1 MYSTE
6 QRRLAIGTFI
16 RFGHSCADTIAKLG
30 YPTRTC
36 LRNWWRECGETGE
49 VPVGK
54 MIREPRL
61 SDGQKREAAE
71 HCLSHGKSLSRTMR
85 SLGYPKGSHT
95 LRGWIDELASGQR
108 KYRGPNPKRDPV
120 PVERKVQVIAAL
132 EARTGPAAHGAL
144 HMAKGDQWEMMPG
157 TPKRKAFPCARNT
170 MTCQTTS
177 RCCRTCCARRR
188 CSPGRC
194 SPSPACA
201 RRPSK

>member
-16 RFGHSCADTIAKLG
+16 RFGHSCADTIAKLV

-85 SLGYPKGSHT
+85 ALGYPKGSHT
-95 LRGWIDELASGQR
+95 LRG
-108 KYRGPNPKRDPV
+108 
-120 PVERKVQVIAAL
+120 
-132 EARTGPAAHGAL
+132 
-144 HMAKGDQWEMMPG
+144 
-157 TPKRKAFPCARNT
+157 
-170 MTCQTTS
+170 
-177 RCCRTCCARRR
+177 
-188 CSPGRC
+188 
-194 SPSPACA
+194 
-201 RRPSK
+201 